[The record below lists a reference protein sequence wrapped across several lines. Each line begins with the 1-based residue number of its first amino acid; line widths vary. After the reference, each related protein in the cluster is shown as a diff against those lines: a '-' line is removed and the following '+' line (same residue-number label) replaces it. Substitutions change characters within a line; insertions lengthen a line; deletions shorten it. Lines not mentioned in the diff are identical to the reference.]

1 MISIFYTTELETPRL
16 KLQAAPGFPEFVCRE
31 CRAAGGGSALPWILP
46 GNEPQLPALISHP
59 KGSRS
64 VFMPRSQTNVLNSYS
79 FLRLK
84 LFPFFPSSPSRLGSV
99 ASRFKHSCY
108 ERAKHRVHFSP
119 APHISRQNTTFLCVF
134 FRFSTFLSPSPPSP
148 FALLILVR
156 GCITTHARR
165 WKLIEIDNMFV
176 RSLWYRVIA

>member
-1 MISIFYTTELETPRL
+1 MPRL

-31 CRAAGGGSALPWILP
+31 CRVAGGGSALPWILP
-46 GNEPQLPALISHP
+46 GNEPQLSALISHP
-59 KGSRS
+59 KGSRA
-64 VFMPRSQTNVLNSYS
+64 VFMPRSQTNVPNSYS
-79 FLRLK
+79 FLQLK
-84 LFPFFPSSPSRLGSV
+84 LFLFFPRLLPAWAVSRLVSNIFATNV
-99 ASRFKHSCY
+99 QKTVFI
-108 ERAKHRVHFSP
+108 SP
-119 APHISRQNTTFLCVF
+119 QHCTFLDGTLRFCVF